1 MSEARKKIL
10 EMLAQGKITVEQ
22 SEELLAALEKDHRE
36 ADRKRSFAEE
46 LGAFA
51 ENFQK
56 QVREAIKKAEP
67 PGREFKSRLKEFGG
81 WVQNMMGSMVAEFG
95 QVRGEP
101 LDGLTV
107 EFAVPEPDGF
117 AQVRVAQIENLF
129 GSVTIREG
137 SAFALRVM
145 GRISQSA
152 LAGQPPNL
160 WFVQHGI
167 RVEGETLQIG
177 FDRAAPTRAVLDL
190 ELTLP
195 PTIVLRCRSVS
206 ATLNIKGGFPVEQLK
221 TVSGDIHLSGVHLRQ
236 ARLETVS
243 GDFFIEGGTLAA
255 EGVSTSGDFRCKGA
269 RLERLE
275 IQSISGDLELIRP
288 EVAEGSQIRL
298 NSTSGDIFVGQV
310 QGPWSSVEISSRT
323 GTAKITWE
331 GTAHPGL
338 RHGTKLESGHAG
350 ATFVAETVSG
360 AVEFV

>member
-22 SEELLAALEKDHRE
+22 SEELLAALEKDRKE
-36 ADRKRSFAEE
+36 SDRKRSFTEE

-56 QVREAIKKAEP
+56 QVREAVKKAEP
-67 PGREFKSRLKEFGG
+67 PGREFKSRIKEFGG
-81 WVQNMMGSMVAEFG
+81 WVQNMMGSMVAEFSHI
-95 QVRGEP
+95 RGEP
-101 LDGLTV
+101 VDGVTV
-107 EFAVPEPDGF
+107 EFSVPEPDGF
-117 AQVRVAQIENLF
+117 SRVRIAQIENLF
-129 GSVTIREG
+129 GSVTVREG
-137 SAFALRVM
+137 QAFSLRVM

-160 WFVQHGI
+160 WFGQHAI

-195 PTIVLRCRSVS
+195 VATVLRCRSVS
-206 ATLNIKGGFPVEQLK
+206 ATLNIKGAFPVEQLK
-221 TVSGDIHLSGVHLRQ
+221 TVSGDIHVIGAHLRQ
-236 ARLETVS
+236 AQLETVS

-269 RLERLE
+269 RIERLQ
-275 IQSISGDLELIRP
+275 IQSISGDVELARP
-288 EVAEGSQIRL
+288 EVDESCQIRL

-310 QGPWSSVEISSRT
+310 QGPWSSVEITSRT
-323 GTAKITWE
+323 GTAKIAWE

-360 AVEFV
+360 DIEFV